1 MDIMY
6 LNMHIFVLIHIY
18 LRKYVQICTY
28 LYIYVHI
35 LTSMYTFFVFSFST
49 LDLSALSS
57 GFVTNLQYIIHGNY
71 TAVHAGPLYS
81 AIMVQKYKRIY
92 IIYLYTYS
100 YICINIQIYIF
111 VYIRISINTHI

>member
-1 MDIMY
+1 MY
-6 LNMHIFVLIHIY
+6 KYIFEYICIY
-18 LRKYVQICTY
+18 V
-28 LYIYVHI
+28 YIYVHI
-35 LTSMYTFFVFSFST
+35 LTSMYTVFVFSFST

-81 AIMVQKYKRIY
+81 AIMVRNDMC
-92 IIYLYTYS
+92 IYLIYVYTYL

-111 VYIRISINTHI
+111 IYIRVSINTHTCINIYEYNGT